1 MALDC
6 IERGVS
12 RRADFAGRVCA
23 DADCGPPPYQ
33 ALHPTRAAIL
43 VPATA
48 RYLAAPAGERG
59 DARCSSGAATGGR
72 DYRGEEAAV

>member
-1 MALDC
+1 MQISPDA
-6 IERGVS
+6 S
-12 RRADFAGRVCA
+12 RA

-43 VPATA
+43 VPRDST
-48 RYLAAPAGERG
+48 L
-59 DARCSSGAATGGR
+59 SSGAGRRAWRCALLKCAATGGR